1 MGEKETTAYSSPE
14 PILTPMLLALTLV
27 TGLIDAVSFLAL
39 ERVFTANMTG
49 NFVFLAFALGGVKG
63 MSVARSGTA
72 LVSFIIGAVIAGRIA
87 TGTNGSTRH
96 RWTSV
101 AFGAEVVLLAVGSVV
116 AIGQRGEISNDLTRL
131 YALIV
136 LTGVAMGIRNAVVRK
151 LAVPDLTTT
160 LLTITTA
167 ALASDS
173 ALAGGSRGGWRRRTA
188 AIGSMVTGAAVGAW
202 LLRVSVALPLALSA
216 LITGVC
222 AVAAYYGMR
231 RSARTGVPARS

>member
-1 MGEKETTAYSSPE
+1 
-14 PILTPMLLALTLV
+14 MLLALTLV

-72 LVSFIIGAVIAGRIA
+72 LVSFIIGAVIAGRI
-87 TGTNGSTRH
+87 GTNGSTRY
-96 RWTSV
+96 RSTSV
-101 AFGAEVVLLAVGSVV
+101 AFGAEAVLLAVASVV

-151 LAVPDLTTT
+151 LAVPDLPTTV
-160 LLTITTA
+160 LTRTTA

-173 ALAGGSRGGWRRRTA
+173 ALAGGSRSGWRRRTA

-202 LLRVSVALPLALSA
+202 LLRHSVALPLALSA
-216 LITGVC
+216 LITAVC

-231 RSARTGVPARS
+231 RSARPGVPARS